1 MKSRLLGAL
10 CACVLFL
17 IATTIDAAIINLQP
31 IDDAYTSGWEPDT
44 HFNDQ
49 TLITSEDWPNLVHV
63 SYLKFDLS
71 AIPTNEVIVAATLNL
86 FQVRSAGPGV
96 GFGNSMFHFTDS
108 WSESTITATNA
119 LDDVVTALGGPVLA
133 TNTDFGTPQYTQ
145 YDLFQFLAW
154 DHAADR
160 ADGLLSLLLVDNI
173 GGDSAYTFC
182 SKDSDPLL
190 NPCLAQGET
199 VQPQDRDPYLT
210 IQTSVIPLPPALW
223 LFGSGLLG
231 LVGIAKRKKAA

>member
-1 MKSRLLGAL
+1 
-10 CACVLFL
+10 
-17 IATTIDAAIINLQP
+17 
-31 IDDAYTSGWEPDT
+31 
-44 HFNDQ
+44 
-49 TLITSEDWPNLVHV
+49 
-63 SYLKFDLS
+63 
-71 AIPTNEVIVAATLNL
+71 
-86 FQVRSAGPGV
+86 
-96 GFGNSMFHFTDS
+96 MFHFTDS

-160 ADGLLSLLLVDNI
+160 ADGLLSLLLVDTI

-199 VQPQDRDPYLT
+199 VQGQDRDPYLT

-231 LVGIAKRKKAA
+231 LIRISRRKKA